1 MCDQGK
7 TLFTRYLDALEEYDR
22 RHLMLVAAF
31 RTGDP
36 DGIEGFRSLVRE
48 AKQTFQAARGRFQ
61 DHQYVHDCCEA
72 IHIEEDWSD
81 VAITGRRT
89 LQAVSRSF
97 SAS

>member
-1 MCDQGK
+1 
-7 TLFTRYLDALEEYDR
+7 
-22 RHLMLVAAF
+22 
-31 RTGDP
+31 
-36 DGIEGFRSLVRE
+36 LVRE

-72 IHIEEDWSD
+72 IHFEEDWSD